1 MILCHPMNC
10 SPPLSMGCPRQ
21 KHWSGLSFP
30 SPGDL
35 PNPEVEPM
43 SPASAGGFFTTSHQ
57 GSPTDDTS
65 QHNSLCILVKVNI
78 KKKICQ
84 ASIIGRTG
92 FPHTSYI
99 EVPAPS
105 SSVWD
110 CIWRKSFGRGDEV
123 IRAGLSLNWRVSLQD
138 GAIRTK
144 RSTRGAEHIG
154 TAQCQGSH
162 LRAKGHDLRGSQPC
176 LHLGLGL
183 PASCSVTKQTSI
195 F

>member
-1 MILCHPMNC
+1 MNC

-105 SSVWD
+105 SSVWTAFGEKALEEVM
-110 CIWRKSFGRGDEV
+110 KSSEQVSVSTDGCPYRTGRSGQRE
-123 IRAGLSLNWRVSLQD
+123 APEAQ
-138 GAIRTK
+138 
-144 RSTRGAEHIG
+144 ST
-154 TAQCQGSH
+154 
-162 LRAKGHDLRGSQPC
+162 
-176 LHLGLGL
+176 
-183 PASCSVTKQTSI
+183 
-195 F
+195 